1 MYGGYSEE
9 KMITTK
15 EMMGEMNMT
24 EFLYRCKTDFK
35 FWCNVVL
42 ADLFQKEYGGI
53 KEFHLEW
60 YKFIEENN
68 RVVILAPSGF
78 AKSTVLVLAYP
89 LWIAFTKRNKQI
101 MIISKTLPQSLRLL
115 EIMRVTIENNEILQE
130 LRPQNV
136 DKSWS
141 KQALRTT
148 TNCRI
153 FVRPYS
159 INVKGERV
167 DYSILD
173 EAASY
178 DRPEIYLDYIV
189 PRLNPKGKIVLIS
202 TPESPVDLMAR
213 LKRPGLEY
221 IHKTYPAIIF
231 VKGERKAI
239 WPERFPLKKLDNLKL
254 ELGENYYEKNFMCNP
269 KAEEENA
276 IFTYKMIEDC
286 FDENRKFTFAN
297 EGGNIYIGVD
307 LAVSSGPRADYDCFT
322 VVELVGGFIV
332 LRHGEVH
339 KGWSIK
345 SKINRIQELAETFG
359 DKLVSVVV
367 DQSNIGQ
374 AVIDD
379 LRDLALP
386 VKAQD
391 FHPTNRNKLLMN
403 LKKVLEQKTLII
415 PFDQNDA
422 QTQTFTKRLALELV
436 KFKEVTTDKSGQR
449 LTAAKYIS
457 TGTHDDTVMSL
468 AMACIGAALE
478 RPFEDCIVSA

>member
-1 MYGGYSEE
+1 MLEIKQMLGD
-9 KMITTK
+9 KTMP
-15 EMMGEMNMT
+15 
-24 EFLYRCKTDFK
+24 EFLYECKNNFE

-42 ADLFQKEYGGI
+42 QDLFQGEYGGI
-53 KEFHLEW
+53 QEFQLEW
-60 YKFIEENN
+60 FDMIEKNN

-78 AKSTVLVLAYP
+78 AKSTVLAIAYP
-89 LWIAFTKRNKQI
+89 LWLAFTKRNKQI

-115 EIMRVTIENNEILQE
+115 EIMRVVIDNNELLQE
-130 LRPQNV
+130 LKPQNA

-167 DYSILD
+167 DYVILD

-189 PRLNPKGKIVLIS
+189 PRLNPNGKVALIS

-213 LKRPGLEY
+213 LNRPGLDY
-221 IHKTYPAIIF
+221 IHRTYPAIIE
-231 VKGERKAI
+231 VNGERVAI
-239 WPERFPLKKLDNLKL
+239 WPSRFPLEKLDALKL

-286 FDENRKFTFAN
+286 FDHDRQMSFRS
-297 EGGNIYIGVD
+297 EGDEEHIYLGVD
-307 LAVSSGPRADYDCFT
+307 LAASSGPRADFDCFIA
-322 VVELVGGFIV
+322 VGKLGGQAV
-332 LRHGEVH
+332 LKHGEVH

-345 SKINRIQELAETFG
+345 SKVNRIMELAETFKG
-359 DKLVSVVV
+359 KLVSIIV
-367 DQSNIGQ
+367 DQSNIGM
-374 AVIDD
+374 AVIED
-379 LRDLALP
+379 LRNAGLP
-386 VKAQD
+386 VRAQD

-403 LKKVLEQKTLII
+403 LKKMLEDRTLII
-415 PFDQNDA
+415 PFNQNDA
-422 QTQTFTKRLALELV
+422 VTQTFSKRLTLELV
-436 KFKEVTTDKSGQR
+436 KFKEVTTDKTGQR
-449 LTAAKYIS
+449 LTSPKYIS
-457 TGTHDDTVMSL
+457 TGTHDDTVMAL
-468 AMACIGAALE
+468 AMACIGASLE
-478 RPFEDCIVSA
+478 QPFVDFIAVA

>member
-1 MYGGYSEE
+1 
-9 KMITTK
+9 MITIK
-15 EMMGEMNMT
+15 EMMKDMAMP
-24 EFLYRCKTDFK
+24 EFLYKCKNDFK

-53 KEFHLEW
+53 KKFHLEW
-60 YKFIEENN
+60 FNFIEENN

-78 AKSTVLVLAYP
+78 AKSTVLAVAYP
-89 LWIAFTKRNKQI
+89 LWIAFTKTNKQI

-115 EIMRVTIENNEILQE
+115 EITRVIIDNNELLQE
-130 LRPQNV
+130 LKPKNA

-141 KQALRTT
+141 KQALRTN

-213 LKRPGLEY
+213 LKKPGLEY
-221 IHKTYPAIIF
+221 IHKTYPAIVMVNGKRI
-231 VKGERKAI
+231 AI
-239 WPERFPLKKLDNLKL
+239 WPERFSLEKLDNLKL

-269 KAEEENA
+269 RAEEENA
-276 IFTYKMIEDC
+276 IYTYKMIEDC
-286 FDENRKFTFAN
+286 FDKTKKLTFAT
-297 EGGNIYIGVD
+297 EGGNIYFGID
-307 LAVSSGPRADYDCFT
+307 LAVSSGPRADYDCFV
-322 VVELVGGFIV
+322 VVEKIENKIII
-332 LRHGEVH
+332 RHGEVH

-345 SKINRIQELAETFG
+345 SKVNRILELADTYKE
-359 DKLVSVVV
+359 KLISVIV

-374 AVIDD
+374 AIIDD
-379 LRDLALP
+379 LRDAGLS

-403 LKKVLEQKTLII
+403 LKKVLEEKTLII

-422 QTQTFTKRLALELV
+422 NTQVFAHKLALELV

-449 LTAAKYIS
+449 LTAARYIS
-457 TGTHDDTVMSL
+457 AGSHDDTVMAV
-468 AMACIGAALE
+468 AMACIGAAFE
-478 RPFEDCIVSA
+478 KPFVSFIASA

>member
-1 MYGGYSEE
+1 
-9 KMITTK
+9 MITTK
-15 EMMGEMNMT
+15 ELMGDMT
-24 EFLYRCKTDFK
+24 MPEFLYECKNNFK

-42 ADLFQKEYGGI
+42 QDLFQAEYGGI
-53 KEFHLEW
+53 QDFQLEW
-60 YKFIEENN
+60 FESIERKN

-78 AKSTVLVLAYP
+78 AKSTVLAIAYP

-115 EIMRVTIENNEILQE
+115 EITRVVIDNNELLSE
-130 LRPQNV
+130 LKPKNA

-213 LKRPGLEY
+213 LNKPGLDY
-221 IHKTYPAIIF
+221 IHKTYPAIIM
-231 VKGERKAI
+231 VNGKRKAI
-239 WPERFPLKKLDNLKL
+239 WPTRFPLEKLDKLKL

-286 FDENRKFTFAN
+286 FDKDRKMTFAT

-307 LAVSSGPRADYDCFT
+307 LAISSGPRADYDCFI
-322 VVELVGGFIV
+322 VVENVGGHTV

-345 SKINRIQELAETFG
+345 SKINRIKELAKVYG
-359 DKLVSVVV
+359 DKLVSIIV
-367 DQSNIGQ
+367 DQSNIGF
-374 AVIDD
+374 AVIED
-379 LRDLALP
+379 LRDEALP

-403 LKKVLEQKTLII
+403 LKKVLDEKKLVI
-415 PFDQNDA
+415 PFNQNDA
-422 QTQTFTKRLALELV
+422 LTQTFTQRLALELI
-436 KFKEVTTDKSGQR
+436 KFKEVTTDKTGQR
-449 LTAAKYIS
+449 LTASKYIS
-457 TGTHDDTVMSL
+457 TGSHDDTVMAL
-468 AMACIGAALE
+468 AMACAGASLE
-478 RPFEDCIVSA
+478 KPFVDFIAVA

>member
-1 MYGGYSEE
+1 MLGG
-9 KMITTK
+9 KTMP
-15 EMMGEMNMT
+15 
-24 EFLYRCKTDFK
+24 EFLYECKNNFE

-42 ADLFQKEYGGI
+42 QDLFQAEYGGI
-53 KEFHLEW
+53 QDFQLEW
-60 YKFIEENN
+60 FESIEKSN

-78 AKSTVLVLAYP
+78 AKSTVLAIAYP
-89 LWIAFTKRNKQI
+89 LWIAFTKKNKQI

-115 EIMRVTIENNEILQE
+115 EITRVVIDNNELLQE
-130 LRPQNV
+130 LKPQNA

-213 LKRPGLEY
+213 LNKPGLDY
-221 IHKTYPAIIF
+221 IHKTYPAIIE
-231 VKGERKAI
+231 VDGKRKAI
-239 WPERFPLKKLDNLKL
+239 WPLRFSLEKLDKLKI

-286 FDENRKFTFAN
+286 FDPKRKMTFAT
-297 EGGNIYIGVD
+297 EGGNIYLGID
-307 LAVSSGPRADYDCFT
+307 LAVSAGPRADFDCFI
-322 VVELVGGFIV
+322 VVENVDGVIV
-332 LRHGEVH
+332 LKHGEVH

-345 SKINRIQELAETFG
+345 SKINRILELTETYKE
-359 DKLVSVVV
+359 KLVSVVV

-374 AVIDD
+374 AIIDD
-379 LRDLALP
+379 LRDAGLP

-403 LKKVLEQKTLII
+403 LKKVLENKTLII
-415 PFDQNDA
+415 PFDQDDA
-422 QTQTFTKRLALELV
+422 MTQIFTKRLALELV

-449 LTAAKYIS
+449 LTASKYIS
-457 TGTHDDTVMSL
+457 TGSHDDTVMAL
-468 AMACIGAALE
+468 AMACLGASLE
-478 RPFEDCIVSA
+478 RPFVDFIAVA

>member
-1 MYGGYSEE
+1 D
-9 KMITTK
+9 
-15 EMMGEMNMT
+15 MT
-24 EFLYRCKTDFK
+24 MPEFLYKCKNDFE

-42 ADLFQKEYGGI
+42 QDLYEAEYGGI
-53 KEFHLEW
+53 KDFHLEW
-60 YKFIEENN
+60 FNFMENNN

-78 AKSTVLVLAYP
+78 AKSTLFGIAYP
-89 LWIAFTKRNKQI
+89 LWLAFTKKNKQI
-101 MIISKTLPQSLRLL
+101 MIISKTLPQSVRLL
-115 EIMRVTIENNEILQE
+115 EILRVTIENNELLQE
-130 LRPQNV
+130 LRPQNA

-141 KQALRTT
+141 KQQVRTT

-213 LKRPGLEY
+213 LNKPGLDY
-221 IHKTYPAIIF
+221 IHRTYPA
-231 VKGERKAI
+231 VVMKNGKRVAI
-239 WPERFPLKKLDNLKL
+239 WPERFGLEKLDKLKL

-276 IFTYKMIEDC
+276 IYTYKMIEDC
-286 FDENRKFTFAN
+286 FDKTRRMTFAT
-297 EGGNIYIGVD
+297 EGGNIYFGVD
-307 LAVSSGPRADYDCFT
+307 LAVSAGPRADYDCFV
-322 VVELVGGFIV
+322 VVERLENGKIV
-332 LRHGEVH
+332 LLHGEVH

-345 SKINRIQELAETFG
+345 SKISRIIELAETYG
-359 DKLVSVVV
+359 EKLISIIV

-374 AVIDD
+374 AIIDD
-379 LRDLALP
+379 LRDSGFP

-403 LKKVLEQKTLII
+403 LKKVLEEKTLVI

-422 QTQTFTKRLALELV
+422 NTQVFAHKLALELV
-436 KFKEVTTDKSGQR
+436 KFKEVTTDKTGQR
-449 LTAAKYIS
+449 LVASKYIS
-457 TGTHDDTVMSL
+457 TGSHDDTVMAV
-468 AMACIGAALE
+468 AMACIGAAQE
-478 RPFEDCIVSA
+478 KPFVSFIASA

>member
-1 MYGGYSEE
+1 
-9 KMITTK
+9 
-15 EMMGEMNMT
+15 MMGELSMT
-24 EFLYRCKTDFK
+24 EFLYKCKHDFK

-42 ADLFQKEYGGI
+42 EDLFQSEYGGI
-53 KEFHLEW
+53 QDFQLEW
-60 YKFIEENN
+60 FEFIENNN

-78 AKSTVLVLAYP
+78 AKSTVLAIAYP
-89 LWIAFTKRNKQI
+89 LWIAFTKINKQI

-115 EIMRVTIENNEILQE
+115 EIMRVTIDGNELLQE
-130 LRPQNV
+130 LRPKNA

-159 INVKGERV
+159 INIKGERV
-167 DYSILD
+167 DYVILD

-189 PRLNPKGKIVLIS
+189 PRLNPKGKIALIS

-213 LKRPGLEY
+213 LNKPGLDY
-221 IHKTYPAIIF
+221 IHKTYPAVIYE
-231 VKGERKAI
+231 KGEEKAI
-239 WPERFPLKKLDNLKL
+239 WPARFSLEKLDKLKL

-276 IFTYKMIEDC
+276 IFTYAMIEDC
-286 FDENRKFTFAN
+286 FDKDRKFSFAT
-297 EGGNIYIGVD
+297 EGGNIYFGVD
-307 LAVSSGPRADYDCFT
+307 LAASSGPRADFDCF
-322 VVELVGGFIV
+322 VVTELIGGHII
-332 LRHGEVH
+332 LRHGETH
-339 KGWSIK
+339 RGWSIK
-345 SKINRIQELAETFG
+345 SKIDRIRELAETYG
-359 DKLVSVVV
+359 KKVVSIVV

-374 AVIDD
+374 AVIQD
-379 LRDLALP
+379 LRDLGLP

-403 LKKVLEQKTLII
+403 LKKVLENKTLII

-422 QTQTFTKRLALELV
+422 NTQAFTKKLALELV
-436 KFKEVTTDKSGQR
+436 KFKEVTTDKAGQR
-449 LTAAKYIS
+449 LTATKYIS
-457 TGTHDDTVMSL
+457 AGTHDDTVMAL
-468 AMACIGAALE
+468 AMACIGASLE
-478 RPFEDCIVSA
+478 RPFENCIVSA